1 MKAAGRTCRA
11 QPAEDNAIQA
21 PPGHKCLHSIL
32 RGWFKILNP
41 FKGAKMGAREAG
53 VEIRSLLI
61 ALVVTAGIALAAAQ
75 THAISRQED

>member
-1 MKAAGRTCRA
+1 
-11 QPAEDNAIQA
+11 
-21 PPGHKCLHSIL
+21 
-32 RGWFKILNP
+32 
-41 FKGAKMGAREAG
+41 MGAREAG